1 MKARHWCA
9 VLGVAAAVGAV
20 VFMKSLVATND
31 AQAPRLAESLLK
43 AVPVERG
50 AKVARMAL
58 DYRPGGRVMQGP
70 PMSATVATRRGVDGI
85 AVTRALFAQRR
96 LPAPPVGSNLTLVGE
111 KGAYTLKISEVIDW
125 SRPVSRAAQYPN
137 AFVSP
142 ETAAKIGEE
151 WTTFAQPSV
160 DDLAP
165 GFVTDEGRNI
175 DKSKMLLLWAAALTA
190 LGLLVNTLIL
200 SVEARR
206 REIALLRIVGM
217 TRRGVVAGV
226 FADACFL
233 SFAGL
238 ALGSLVSVA
247 SIYAYA
253 AFERS
258 VFPAGAAVSYT
269 SIAVCAAA
277 MPFLAL
283 AATLI
288 AMKSALSVRPL
299 EAASLMPPRSRHI
312 GMIVAFA
319 FGFGAFVAVEVW
331 GSSLMCAFVPSPEWP
346 DAIVSIL
353 PRGASAYDIAKLRG
367 IEGVRRIAELQPLQ
381 VNFDPLEEL
390 QMPGGRRTG
399 GGDSKASGAKSHDAR
414 TEREDARPA
423 QRRAGG
429 RSAGGGGNA
438 MGMGR
443 GRRGGGPRKAYRN
456 ALLLASDYLP
466 EFRFVEGSRDE
477 AQKAIASSDACIITE
492 MMARA
497 RSLRLGDFVALD
509 CGGGLKM
516 RLKVVGVVDLNW
528 HMVTSRGLLR
538 GMGGMPVHT
547 DGPLF
552 VGFDTL
558 AAADPRP
565 QQHVPMTHLWLDY
578 EPDFLARHGVFEAG
592 RKVESAIAAALGD
605 GCRAGDAGEVEGNAV
620 RLHSRDEVSDGTLAH
635 GSSIIGAMAKVP
647 FIFVAVIAIGLVAM
661 LVASADARRREF
673 AVLRAV
679 GATRSY
685 LAMRLAGEAVR
696 TSVAG
701 IALGLVGGAPAGW
714 LFTFAT
720 RKAMSNWGLPASFAV
735 PWAEIAI
742 GAASALAIA
751 LVVAVPASLAI
762 IARRRQI
769 V

>member
-50 AKVARMAL
+50 AMVARMAL
-58 DYRPGGRVMQGP
+58 DYRPGGHVMQGP
-70 PMSATVATRRGVDGI
+70 PMSAVVATRRGVDGI

-96 LPAPPVGSNLTLVGE
+96 LPAPPVGSDLTLVGE

-125 SRPVSRAAQYPN
+125 SRPASRAAPYPN

-151 WTTFAQPSV
+151 WTPFAAPSV

-190 LGLLVNTLIL
+190 LGLLVNTLLL

-206 REIALLRIVGM
+206 REIALLRVVGM
-217 TRRGVVAGV
+217 TRSGVVARV
-226 FADACFL
+226 FAEALLL
-233 SFAGL
+233 SAAGL
-238 ALGSLVSVA
+238 VLGSLVAAA
-247 SIYAYA
+247 SIHSYA
-253 AFERS
+253 AFERT
-258 VFPAGAAVSYT
+258 VFPAGAAVSCPA
-269 SIAVCAAA
+269 IAICAAA
-277 MPFLAL
+277 MPILAL
-283 AATLI
+283 VATLI

-312 GMIVAFA
+312 GMIVSFA

-353 PRGASAYDIAKLRG
+353 PKGASSFDIDKLRG
-367 IEGVRRIAELQPLQ
+367 IEGVRHIAELQPLQ

-390 QMPGGRRTG
+390 QMPGGRRAG
-399 GGDSKASGAKSHDAR
+399 GKDRMASDAKSPDAR
-414 TEREDARPA
+414 TEREGARPA
-423 QRRAGG
+423 ERRAGG
-429 RSAGGGGNA
+429 RPAGGGRPA

-443 GRRGGGPRKAYRN
+443 RGRGGPRKAYRN

-466 EFRFVEGSRDE
+466 GFRFVEGSRED
-477 AQKAIASSDACIITE
+477 AQKAIVSSDACIITE

-516 RLKVVGVVDLNW
+516 RLKIVGVVDLNW

-547 DGPLF
+547 DGPVF

-578 EPDFLARHGVFEAG
+578 DPGFLAKHGVFEAG
-592 RKVESAIAAALGD
+592 RKVESAIASALGG
-605 GCRAGDAGEVEGNAV
+605 GCRAGDAGEVIGNAV

-635 GSSIIGAMAKVP
+635 GNSIIGAMAKVP
-647 FIFVAVIAIGLVAM
+647 FIFVAVMAIGLVAM

-685 LAMRLAGEAVR
+685 LAIRLAGEAVR
-696 TSVAG
+696 TSIAG

-720 RKAMSNWGLPASFAV
+720 RKAMANWGLPASFAV
-735 PWAEIAI
+735 PWTEIAI
-742 GAASALAIA
+742 GAASALAFA
-751 LVVAVPASLAI
+751 LAVAVPASLAI
-762 IARRRQI
+762 IARRRHLA
-769 V
+769 